1 MQYVG
6 FVNKEAD
13 EISKKATNYKLKDG
27 KPNVLY
33 AAFFKSLLDGM
44 CSNEDVSDSLGYITE
59 QDAFYIPVMMSKEG
73 EAGDG
78 TQEVTEATMS
88 LSERKKALDA
98 FVADSWVA
106 PHPREDS
113 VYCFG
118 PRTVLELGSMLLK
131 RDLPPNIKRSLMSAM
146 GL

>member
-44 CSNEDVSDSLGYITE
+44 CSNEDVSDSLGYIT
-59 QDAFYIPVMMSKEG
+59 
-73 EAGDG
+73 
-78 TQEVTEATMS
+78 
-88 LSERKKALDA
+88 
-98 FVADSWVA
+98 
-106 PHPREDS
+106 
-113 VYCFG
+113 
-118 PRTVLELGSMLLK
+118 
-131 RDLPPNIKRSLMSAM
+131 
-146 GL
+146 

>member
-44 CSNEDVSDSLGYITE
+44 CSNEDV
-59 QDAFYIPVMMSKEG
+59 
-73 EAGDG
+73 
-78 TQEVTEATMS
+78 
-88 LSERKKALDA
+88 
-98 FVADSWVA
+98 
-106 PHPREDS
+106 
-113 VYCFG
+113 
-118 PRTVLELGSMLLK
+118 
-131 RDLPPNIKRSLMSAM
+131 
-146 GL
+146 